1 MHPHQVLQRTAKG
14 LRSPLLQR
22 NTSVAVRNAVT
33 SFVLSLC
40 RFLNRL
46 ICGYADVNKPLFS
59 FVPAANLYFF
69 VFALASLTL
78 SGCSKQEEPVVV
90 DTARP
95 VKSVVVG
102 GPEATG
108 ERRFPGR
115 VDSTSKAELA
125 FRIPGT
131 VQAILVREGD
141 VVEEGQV
148 LAELDPT
155 DYEIALKDRQA
166 TYDRA
171 SNDFERAKELV
182 EDGFISRTDYD
193 KKEGEFKNAEAA
205 LNAAEQDVK
214 YTKLTAPFDGT
225 VAQRYVEQAEEVA
238 AKQNVL
244 AIQDENQL
252 EIKVDVPES
261 IVSRLNRTGSAKA
274 GGRVPVYA
282 TFDAAP
288 DERIDLVFKEV
299 STRADAAT
307 QTFAVTFL
315 MVAPK
320 GVTILPGMTANVV
333 AELGSVRSTN
343 AKYYLP
349 VSSVTADA
357 GLQPFVWV
365 VDEQA
370 MTVSKQP
377 VEVGGMSGWN
387 IEIDSGIE
395 PGSRIVTAGVGYLA
409 EGMQVRLMEQLEQ
422 ALPRPEEA
430 PFPIDPEIEKA
441 EQEVEKAEKE
451 VVPALPVQAPVDA
464 PVDAEA
470 PATDSE
476 S

>member
-1 MHPHQVLQRTAKG
+1 M
-14 LRSPLLQR
+14 
-22 NTSVAVRNAVT
+22 
-33 SFVLSLC
+33 
-40 RFLNRL
+40 
-46 ICGYADVNKPLFS
+46 
-59 FVPAANLYFF
+59 
-69 VFALASLTL
+69 
-78 SGCSKQEEPVVV
+78 
-90 DTARP
+90 
-95 VKSVVVG
+95 
-102 GPEATG
+102 
-108 ERRFPGR
+108 
-115 VDSTSKAELA
+115 
-125 FRIPGT
+125 
-131 VQAILVREGD
+131 QAILVREGD

-155 DYEIALKDRQA
+155 DYEITLKDRKA
-166 TYDRA
+166 TYDRTK
-171 SNDFERAKELV
+171 NDFNRAKELV

-214 YTKLTAPFDGT
+214 YTKLAAPFGGT
-225 VAQRYVEQAEEVA
+225 VAERYVQQAEEVE

-261 IVSRLNRTGSAKA
+261 IVSRIDRA
-274 GGRVPVYA
+274 GRGDASDQAPVYA

-288 DERIDLVFKEV
+288 DTRIDLVLKEV

-320 GVTILPGMTANVV
+320 GVTILPGMTGSVV
-333 AELGSVRSTN
+333 ADLGAVQKTN

-365 VDEQA
+365 IDEQA

-377 VEVGGMSGWN
+377 VQVGRMSGWN

-441 EQEVEKAEKE
+441 EREVEKAEKE
-451 VVPALPVQAPVDA
+451 VVPALPVEAPGDIPVD
-464 PVDAEA
+464 VGT
-470 PATDSE
+470 PAADTE

>member
-1 MHPHQVLQRTAKG
+1 MMICSVSNGRRQTAVVLILSAVLTAIG
-14 LRSPLLQR
+14 
-22 NTSVAVRNAVT
+22 
-33 SFVLSLC
+33 
-40 RFLNRL
+40 
-46 ICGYADVNKPLFS
+46 
-59 FVPAANLYFF
+59 
-69 VFALASLTL
+69 
-78 SGCSKQEEPVVV
+78 GCSKEEEEQVV
-90 DTARP
+90 DSARP
-95 VKSVVVG
+95 VKSLIVG
-102 GPEATG
+102 GPEAGG

-115 VDSTSKAELA
+115 VDSASKAELA
-125 FRIPGT
+125 FRVPGT
-131 VQAILVREGD
+131 VKTVHVREGD
-141 VVEEGQV
+141 VVERGQV
-148 LAELDPT
+148 LVELDPT
-155 DYEIALKDRQA
+155 DYEITLKDRKA
-166 TYDRA
+166 TYDRTK
-171 SNDFERAKELV
+171 NDFDRAKELV
-182 EDGFISRTDYD
+182 KDGFISRTDYD

-205 LNAAEQDVK
+205 LNAAEQDIK
-214 YTKLTAPFDGT
+214 YTKLEAPFGGT
-225 VAQRYVEQAEEVA
+225 VAQRYVQEAEEVQ

-261 IVSRLNRTGSAKA
+261 IVSRIDRA
-274 GGRVPVYA
+274 GRGDAPNQVPVYA

-288 DERIDLVFKEV
+288 DARIDLVFKEV

-320 GVTILPGMTANVV
+320 GVTILPGMTAGVV
-333 AELGSVRSTN
+333 ADLGAVQNTN
-343 AKYYLP
+343 TKYYLP

-365 VDEQA
+365 IDEQA

-377 VEVGGMSGWN
+377 VQVGRMSGWN

-430 PFPIDPEIEKA
+430 PFPSDPEIEKA
-441 EQEVEKAEKE
+441 EREVEKAEKE
-451 VVPALPVQAPVDA
+451 AVPALPVEAPVDA
-464 PVDAEA
+464 PVDVGT
-470 PATDSE
+470 PAADSE

>member
-1 MHPHQVLQRTAKG
+1 MNHHPYF
-14 LRSPLLQR
+14 P
-22 NTSVAVRNAVT
+22 
-33 SFVLSLC
+33 
-40 RFLNRL
+40 
-46 ICGYADVNKPLFS
+46 
-59 FVPAANLYFF
+59 VPAPRVF
-69 VFALASLTL
+69 VFVFCLTALVL
-78 SGCSKQEEPVVV
+78 SGCSEQEEAVVI
-90 DTARP
+90 DRARP

-102 GPEATG
+102 GPEAGG

-131 VQAILVREGD
+131 VQAVLVREGD

-155 DYEIALKDRQA
+155 DYEISLKDRQA

-171 SNDFERAKELV
+171 SNDFDRAKELV
-182 EDGFISRTDYD
+182 KDGFISRTDYD
-193 KKEGEFKNAEAA
+193 QKEGEYKSAEAA
-205 LNAAEQDVK
+205 LDAAKQDVK
-214 YTKLTAPFDGT
+214 YTKLTAPFGGT
-225 VAQRYVEQAEEVA
+225 VAERYVEQAEEVN

-244 AIQDENQL
+244 AIQDENRL
-252 EIKVDVPES
+252 EMKVDVPEN
-261 IVSRLNRTGSAKA
+261 IVSRIDRA
-274 GGRVPVYA
+274 GRMNKDNQVPVYA

-288 DERIDLVFKEV
+288 DQRIDLVFKEV
-299 STRADAAT
+299 ATRADAAT

-320 GVTILPGMTANVV
+320 GVTILPGMTAKVV
-333 AELGSVRSTN
+333 ADLGSVQKTN

-349 VSSVTADA
+349 VSAVTADA
-357 GLQPFVWV
+357 GLEPFVWV
-365 VDEQA
+365 IDELT
-370 MTVSKQP
+370 MTVSKQR

-387 IEIDSGIE
+387 IEVESGIE

-441 EQEVEKAEKE
+441 EREVEEAEKE
-451 VVPALPVQAPVDA
+451 VVPALPVEAPVDA
-464 PVDAEA
+464 PIDVGA
-470 PATDSE
+470 PAADSE